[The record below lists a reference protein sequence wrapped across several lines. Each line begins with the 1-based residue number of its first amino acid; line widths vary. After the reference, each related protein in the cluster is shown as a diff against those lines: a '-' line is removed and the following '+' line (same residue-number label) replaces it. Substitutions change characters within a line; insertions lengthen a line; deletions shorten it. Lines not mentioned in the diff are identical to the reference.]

1 MQSVAVR
8 DGGTKSSIFRKIFAF
23 LPARAGSRAAGA
35 RVARMARALV
45 DSDGHRQDGL
55 DTIDRASS
63 RLATYGW
70 RRGFLAFAVATMG
83 LVDLF
88 SALLSHPSDRLL
100 ALRRL
105 VPTDVL
111 DASRTFTLLAGA
123 LLLVTAWGLRGG
135 KRRAFVVALFLCAIS
150 VPVNLLK
157 AFDFEE
163 ASGAPG

>member
-1 MQSVAVR
+1 R
-8 DGGTKSSIFRKIFAF
+8 
-23 LPARAGSRAAGA
+23 GA
-35 RVARMARALV
+35 RVPAMSGALT
-45 DSDGHRQDGL
+45 SHNGQPSELEPRHW
-55 DTIDRASS
+55 TT
-63 RLATYGW
+63 RLHTYAW
-70 RRGFLAFAVATMG
+70 RRGCLALAVAAMG
-83 LVDLF
+83 LVDLL

-111 DASRTFTLLAGA
+111 DTSRTFTLLAGA
-123 LLLVTAWGLRGG
+123 LLLVTAWGLRWG

-163 ASGAPG
+163 ASVAAALMFMLGISGDAFRVKSREISLPAL